1 MRSPSKVGSE
11 STLVKSTKV
20 YSKGLKELRLKLGI
34 KPPPSQT
41 ETDERATQFRH
52 RVEAVVQKLRKRSEI
67 ARTRGPQYRW
77 TAEEDQKLMRSRAS
91 GLEWASIA
99 KELHRSPSAVE
110 NRFLR
115 LLARRSWP

>member
-1 MRSPSKVGSE
+1 M
-11 STLVKSTKV
+11 KSTKA
-20 YSKGLKELRLKLGI
+20 YSAGIKELRLKLGI

-41 ETDERATQFRH
+41 ESDERATQFKR
-52 RVEAVVQKLRKRSEI
+52 RVKAVVRELRKRSEI
-67 ARTRGPQYRW
+67 ATHRTRGPQYRW

-91 GLEWASIA
+91 GLEWTSIA
-99 KELHRSPSAVE
+99 KELHRSPHAVK